1 MQVEPQ
7 AWWLCN
13 TLRRPGN
20 VLGDDERIFP
30 MSDHEHAPGE
40 SLRRHRALI
49 LRNARDLSSRR
60 NQPVLPT
67 TPLPLPPQPPT
78 PTCSRPVGGHAAG
91 GKACLRAMTVD
102 ATESPAALEGRGSGQ
117 NSPRWSSGY
126 GLGQDC
132 RWTLAY

>member
-20 VLGDDERIFP
+20 VLADDERIFP
-30 MSDHEHAPGE
+30 MNDHEHAPGE

-67 TPLPLPPQPPT
+67 TPPPLPPQPPDSHVLPPRWRT
-78 PTCSRPVGGHAAG
+78 RRGREGVPH
-91 GKACLRAMTVD
+91 AMTAEVT
-102 ATESPAALEGRGSGQ
+102 ATPDRDS
-117 NSPRWSSGY
+117 
-126 GLGQDC
+126 
-132 RWTLAY
+132 